1 MYFEKSGREN
11 TEKTIELA
19 VKAARER
26 GISHIVVA
34 SNHGVTAEYLKD
46 CGLRV
51 VVVTHVNGFTEPG
64 VMEMTFEERERL
76 EGYGFK
82 VYTATHVLSGA
93 ERGLSKKFSGTYPV
107 EIIANTLRMLGQGV
121 KVGLEVSVMAL
132 DGGLIPYGEDIIA
145 IGGSGRGADTAV
157 VIRPSH
163 AASILESR
171 IKEIICKPREW

>member
-1 MYFEKSGREN
+1 MYFEKSGMEN

-26 GISHIVVA
+26 GINHIVVA

-46 CGLRV
+46 SGIKI

-64 VMEMTFEERERL
+64 VMEMTIEERERL

-93 ERGLSKKFSGTYPV
+93 ERGLSRKFSGTYPV

-121 KVGLEVSVMAL
+121 KVALEVSVMAL

-163 AASILESR
+163 AASIMESR
-171 IKEIICKPREW
+171 IREVICKPREW